1 MDDDQALESA
11 VRDLADAVE
20 DLRSELQEPR
30 RGSLGR
36 FRPPSPR
43 ELLRFTEQQTIP
55 VLVAFLET
63 NVRMLELLA
72 AAIRVADGRPLD
84 AVDRG
89 DDGLET
95 GRGALETGADGLA
108 AASRATLERLDAAL
122 AELQEAADGGAP
134 DDPEVRRLLSEART
148 LRAEVDERLAD
159 ATYRASD
166 SRKGPGVTNDD
177 ADPRRV
183 EEGGPGGP
191 VEVDVEEELNTLRR
205 EADQREASERASGRS
220 DQRERRHARRKAGRG
235 DDSGNGDGNTDGD
248 TAGS

>member
-1 MDDDQALESA
+1 MDDDQALETA

-20 DLRSELQEPR
+20 DLRAELQEPR
-30 RGSLGR
+30 RGPLGR

-55 VLVAFLET
+55 ALVAVLET

-72 AAIRVADGRPLD
+72 AAIRLADGRPLD
-84 AVDRG
+84 AVDRD
-89 DDGLET
+89 DDGFET
-95 GRGALETGADGLA
+95 GRRALMTGADGLA

-159 ATYRASD
+159 ATDRASG
-166 SRKGPGVTNDD
+166 SGTGPGVTDDD

-191 VEVDVEEELNTLRR
+191 VEVDVEEELETLRR
-205 EADQREASERASGRS
+205 EADQREAADGASGRT
-220 DQRERRHARRKAGRG
+220 DQREGRHASHEADRR
-235 DDSGNGDGNTDGD
+235 DDSGDGGGNADGD

>member
-1 MDDDQALESA
+1 MDDDQALEAA

-20 DLRSELQEPR
+20 ELRAELQEPR

-36 FRPPSPR
+36 FRPPRPR

-55 VLVAFLET
+55 ALVAFLET

-89 DDGLET
+89 DDGFET
-95 GRGALETGADGLA
+95 GRRALETGADGLA

-159 ATYRASD
+159 ATDRASG
-166 SRKGPGVTNDD
+166 SGTGPGVTDD
-177 ADPRRV
+177 DVDPRKV
-183 EEGGPGGP
+183 EEGGTGDP
-191 VEVDVEEELNTLRR
+191 VEVDVEEELETLRR
-205 EADQREASERASGRS
+205 EAD
-220 DQRERRHARRKAGRG
+220 RG
-235 DDSGNGDGNTDGD
+235 DDSGNGGGNADGD

>member
-1 MDDDQALESA
+1 MDDDQALEAA

-20 DLRSELQEPR
+20 DLRAELQEPR
-30 RGSLGR
+30 RGPLGR

-55 VLVAFLET
+55 ALVAVLET

-72 AAIRVADGRPLD
+72 AAIRLADGRPLD
-84 AVDRG
+84 AVDRD

-95 GRGALETGADGLA
+95 GRRALMTGADGLA

-134 DDPEVRRLLSEART
+134 DDPEVQRLLSEART
-148 LRAEVDERLAD
+148 LRAEVDERLSD
-159 ATYRASD
+159 ATERASG
-166 SRKGPGVTNDD
+166 SGTGPGVTDD
-177 ADPRRV
+177 EADPQRV
-183 EEGGPGGP
+183 EEGGAGGP
-191 VEVDVEEELNTLRR
+191 VEVDVEEELDTLRR

-220 DQRERRHARRKAGRG
+220 DQRERRHESREADRG
-235 DDSGNGDGNTDGD
+235 DDSGDGGGNADGD

>member
-1 MDDDQALESA
+1 MDDDQALETA

-20 DLRSELQEPR
+20 DLRAELQEPR
-30 RGSLGR
+30 RGPLGR

-55 VLVAFLET
+55 ALVAFLET

-89 DDGLET
+89 DDGFET
-95 GRGALETGADGLA
+95 GRRALETGADGLA

-159 ATYRASD
+159 PTDRASG
-166 SRKGPGVTNDD
+166 SGTGPGVTYDD
-177 ADPRRV
+177 VDPRRV
-183 EEGGPGGP
+183 EEGGTGDP
-191 VEVDVEEELNTLRR
+191 VEVDVEEELDTLRR
-205 EADQREASERASGRS
+205 EAD
-220 DQRERRHARRKAGRG
+220 RR
-235 DDSGNGDGNTDGD
+235 DDSGDGGGSADGD
-248 TAGS
+248 TAGP

>member
-1 MDDDQALESA
+1 MDDDQALEAA

-20 DLRSELQEPR
+20 DLRVELQEPR
-30 RGSLGR
+30 RGPLGR

-43 ELLRFTEQQTIP
+43 ELLRFTEQHTLP
-55 VLVAFLET
+55 ALVAVLET

-84 AVDRG
+84 AVDRD
-89 DDGLET
+89 DDGFET
-95 GRGALETGADGLA
+95 GRRALETGADGLA

-159 ATYRASD
+159 ATDRASG
-166 SRKGPGVTNDD
+166 SGTGPGVTDD
-177 ADPRRV
+177 DVDPRRV
-183 EEGGPGGP
+183 EEGGTGDP
-191 VEVDVEEELNTLRR
+191 VEVDVEEELDTLRR
-205 EADQREASERASGRS
+205 EAD
-220 DQRERRHARRKAGRG
+220 RR
-235 DDSGNGDGNTDGD
+235 DDSGNGGGSADGD

>member
-1 MDDDQALESA
+1 MDDDQALETA

-20 DLRSELQEPR
+20 DLRAELQEPR
-30 RGSLGR
+30 RGPLGR

-43 ELLRFTEQQTIP
+43 ELLRFTEQHTIP
-55 VLVAFLET
+55 ALVAILET

-95 GRGALETGADGLA
+95 GRRALVTGADGLA

-134 DDPEVRRLLSEART
+134 DDPEVQWLQSEARA
-148 LRAEVDERLAD
+148 LRAKIDEGLED
-159 ATYRASD
+159 ATDRTSASGTD
-166 SRKGPGVTNDD
+166 PGVMGDD
-177 ADPRRV
+177 AESRRV

-191 VEVDVEEELNTLRR
+191 VEVDVEEELETLRR
-205 EADQREASERASGRS
+205 EADRE
-220 DQRERRHARRKAGRG
+220 
-235 DDSGNGDGNTDGD
+235 DDSGDGGGNADDD